1 MLDERPDLFLE
12 ARDLTIRFGG
22 VVALNG
28 ISLEIREREI
38 LGLIGPNGAGKTT
51 LFNCLSRLY
60 RQAEGDILVR
70 GESITSHGPEDMAA
84 RGIGRTFQNVA
95 LFETMS
101 VFDNVLT
108 GATFGMNAGV
118 GADLLGSRAVRRERR
133 DTRDRIMHLL
143 DLLDLSAIAG
153 HTIADQNF
161 AVRKRIEFA
170 RALAARPSLL
180 MLDEPAGGLNHD
192 EVSQLEELIRR
203 VRDEF
208 RVAVFLVE
216 HHLNLVMKVS
226 DRVVAMDFGQK
237 IADGLPHEV
246 RAHPQVLRAYLG
258 EDAA

>member
-1 MLDERPDLFLE
+1 VRQNGNPLLE
-12 ARDLTIRFGG
+12 VRDLTIRFGG
-22 VVALNG
+22 VVALNE
-28 ISLEIREREI
+28 ISLEIHEQEI

-60 RQAEGDILVR
+60 RQSSGDILVR
-70 GESITSHGPEDMAA
+70 GETITPLGAEDMAA
-84 RGIGRTFQNVA
+84 RGIGRTFQNIA
-95 LFETMS
+95 LFETMT
-101 VFDNVLT
+101 VYENVLT
-108 GATFGMNAGV
+108 GAQFAMNGGLAADILN
-118 GADLLGSRAVRRERR
+118 GAKVRQERAETRE
-133 DTRDRIMHLL
+133 RIMHLL
-143 DLLDLSAIAG
+143 SLLDLADIAD

-170 RALAARPSLL
+170 RALAAKPSLL
-180 MLDEPAGGLNHD
+180 MLDEPAGGLNRE
-192 EVSQLEELIRR
+192 EVTHLEDLIRQ

-208 RVAVFLVE
+208 KVAVLLVE

-258 EDAA
+258 EEAA